1 MKYLLILLTILISCN
16 TEKKENI
23 TKNEV
28 NVYTHRHYE
37 TDKKLFA
44 EFEKETGIKINVIKA
59 DADQLIARI
68 EQEGENSPADL
79 LLTVDAGNLWK
90 AKEKGIT
97 QEINSDI
104 LNNNIPN
111 HLRDEQ
117 NHWFGLTKRARIVV
131 YSPDRVSVDELL
143 TYEDLASPKWV
154 NRILIRPSDNIYN
167 QSLVA
172 SIIAHNGE
180 DNTQKWA
187 EGVVSNF
194 ARKPAGNDRD
204 QVKAIASGE
213 GDIAVVNSY
222 YIAKMINSD
231 DEKEREAVAKV
242 KVFFPNQESRGTHIN
257 ISGGL
262 VLKNA
267 PNKENAIK
275 LLEYLSDKTAQEE
288 FAYANFEY
296 PVNKEV
302 EIKGILLEWGLFKED
317 TLNLS
322 NLGKYNL
329 DAVKIF
335 DKVGWN

>member
-37 TDKKLFA
+37 TDRKLFA

-213 GDIAVVNSY
+213 GDIAIVNSY

-242 KVFFPNQESRGTHIN
+242 KVFFPNQADRGTHIN
-257 ISGGL
+257 VSGGL
-262 VLKNA
+262 VLKNS
-267 PNKENAIK
+267 PNKENAVK
-275 LLEYLSDKTAQEE
+275 LLEFLSGKMAQEE

-296 PVNKEV
+296 PVNEEV